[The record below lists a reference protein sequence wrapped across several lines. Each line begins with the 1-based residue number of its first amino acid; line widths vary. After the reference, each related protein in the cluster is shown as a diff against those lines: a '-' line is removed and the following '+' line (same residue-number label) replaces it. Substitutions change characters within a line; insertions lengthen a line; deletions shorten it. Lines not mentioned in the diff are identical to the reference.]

1 LGLETDNGDTKH
13 TLIETTLVTESDFWK
28 IWRNDMNFLSHWGII
43 LAQATSPQ
51 GSGNLFASLL
61 PLILIVVVMYL
72 LLIRPQ
78 TKRQKEHRRL
88 LASLKPGDEI
98 VTAGGLHGSIAGIRE
113 KQHTLLVRIA
123 ENVKVEVDLVSVT
136 RVKSLEERTK
146 E

>member
-1 LGLETDNGDTKH
+1 M
-13 TLIETTLVTESDFWK
+13 S
-28 IWRNDMNFLSHWGII
+28 FLSHWGIV
-43 LAQATSPQ
+43 LAQSTSPQ
-51 GSGNLFASLL
+51 GSGNFLASLL
-61 PLILIVVVMYL
+61 PLFLIVVVMYF

-78 TKRQKEHRRL
+78 TKRQKEQRRML
-88 LASLKPGDEI
+88 SALKPGDEI

-123 ENVKVEVDLVSVT
+123 ENVKVEVDIGSVA

>member
-1 LGLETDNGDTKH
+1 MTSL
-13 TLIETTLVTESDFWK
+13 F
-28 IWRNDMNFLSHWGII
+28 HWGMI
-43 LAQATSPQ
+43 LAQSTSPQ

-61 PLILIVVVMYL
+61 PLILIVVVMYF

-78 TKRQKEHRRL
+78 TRRQKEQRRML
-88 LASLKPGDEI
+88 SALKPGDEI
-98 VTAGGLHGSIAGIRE
+98 VTAGGLHGTIAGIRE

-123 ENVKVEVDLVSVT
+123 ENVKVEVDLVAVS